1 MRGYAQS
8 SRLTRLRTKVPYL
21 LYGMKLS
28 PIASLIELVET
39 FAFLLLK
46 IDFTKR
52 ACGKMLRAWHVD
64 C

>member
-1 MRGYAQS
+1 MP
-8 SRLTRLRTKVPYL
+8 KVPGLLDYVLPYL

-52 ACGKMLRAWHVD
+52 ACGKMLRA
-64 C
+64 